1 MLKLLV
7 GSALTKS
14 LTCQEMLPPA
24 QDLSHAGM
32 QAEHMAG
39 VNQQHHH
46 LAQQHALGHHD
57 PSLLAA
63 HHQALAAAHDPS
75 QHLSAEAIDTTHAEY
90 AAQVLHL
97 FTDAMHESLC
107 ARDSSVQSHRQA

>member
-1 MLKLLV
+1 MNAPAALSYMA
-7 GSALTKS
+7 GSFLTPP
-14 LTCQEMLPPA
+14 LMWQEMLPPA

-39 VNQQHHH
+39 VDQQHHH

-63 HHQALAAAHDPS
+63 HHQALAAAHDPT
-75 QHLSAEAIDTTHAEY
+75 QHLSADSIDASHAQY
-90 AAQVLHL
+90 AAQV
-97 FTDAMHESLC
+97 C
-107 ARDSSVQSHRQA
+107 QVPSVLVSVRS

>member
-1 MLKLLV
+1 MW
-7 GSALTKS
+7 
-14 LTCQEMLPPA
+14 QEMLPPA

-39 VNQQHHH
+39 VDQQHHH

-63 HHQALAAAHDPS
+63 HHQALAAAHDPT
-75 QHLSAEAIDTTHAEY
+75 QHLSADSIDASHAQY
-90 AAQVLHL
+90 AAQVCQLPSCMGGLLACYSSAIRHDGYQAFLVWFSLFRHL
-97 FTDAMHESLC
+97 L
-107 ARDSSVQSHRQA
+107 